1 MPLFQNEGR
10 CQAFNMEMIFHS
22 HANKTHFHKKGCAP
36 SLILKVRVF
45 GTRKWPSY
53 SLLDHLNFIIFLAGG
68 WGWVG
73 GWRHSEV
80 LINFSSL
87 QDWHLLR
94 WTLIRGWMLHEI
106 NYSICFPGNLCRC
119 TGYRPILE
127 GFKTFTKVIINL
139 LFCPA
144 LFSIRKES
152 LKLGLLI
159 KWSSTRTCLQ
169 I

>member
-1 MPLFQNEGR
+1 MG
-10 CQAFNMEMIFHS
+10 
-22 HANKTHFHKKGCAP
+22 
-36 SLILKVRVF
+36 
-45 GTRKWPSY
+45 
-53 SLLDHLNFIIFLAGG
+53 GG
-68 WGWVG
+68 WAHG
-73 GWRHSEV
+73 EV
-80 LINFSSL
+80 FNNFSSL
-87 QDWHLLR
+87 QDGHLLR
-94 WTLIRGWMLHEI
+94 WALIGGWVLHEI

-144 LFSIRKES
+144 FYNVASIRRES

-159 KWSSTRTCLQ
+159 KWGSTRTRLQ